1 MSSRLGIISIYIL
14 LSSFQLAHGKGLLNK
29 EIDSL
34 ILVAWDYRV
43 SAPDSGML
51 YARQALKLAQQESY
65 PKGIGDA
72 YSKLGTLYEAIA
84 EYDSA
89 IAYHQK
95 SFDVRMALGDSLA
108 AWGSYQ
114 NIGNSYF
121 RLGKL
126 EESLTY
132 FYGGL
137 QGFDHTVDSLEI
149 LPIKAKACNNLG
161 LAYMAMALEKPR
173 LSDSVFHYF
182 NLALD
187 LYRDLFS
194 PLEVSDVFTNLG
206 GLHRQLEQ
214 NDSAL
219 FYFQQAK
226 DLLEGTGH
234 LSSLSG
240 AHNNLGSAYLDIGQ
254 VEKAIPEFE
263 LAELLAD
270 SSDNAYNLSNAYYN
284 LSIAWEMMDSMFL
297 SLDYLHKHLELET
310 ERLSTDKTV
319 SLLRQHNVFQLAQ
332 KEKEQEIIEARA
344 NEATAQ
350 RNVFLISLLAVAILT
365 ILITLYL
372 RNRIRLQRINSL
384 RAAEQQRNEHIELIN
399 EKEVES
405 LQALMEVQES
415 ERARIAKD
423 LHDQLGNSLITAKLN
438 VDAIKLKEGDLP
450 EGVVAP
456 LETTETFIKQALDQ
470 VRSISHDMNTGIM
483 AKFGL
488 RRILEDLVKGIDTA
502 GFMKVNLVMDGKS
515 DHVQRDTSILVYR
528 LTQELINNAVKHAD
542 ARNLSIQVL
551 TNEFEVTL
559 TVEDDGKGFKP
570 FDSDSKNSDG
580 MGLSNMLTVVEDA
593 GGELSVESSPGNGAT
608 FIISLP
614 IHNDNDL

>member
-1 MSSRLGIISIYIL
+1 MTIL
-14 LSSFQLAHGKGLLNK
+14 LSLCTLLGPGRIDCLASPKV
-29 EIDSL
+29 DSL
-34 ILVAWDYRV
+34 TSLAWNYRV

-51 YARQALKLAQQESY
+51 YAMQALKLAQQESY

-95 SFDVRMALGDSLA
+95 SFDVRMALSDSLA

-121 RLGKL
+121 RLGKF

-137 QGFDHTVDSLEI
+137 QAYDQTDDREEV
-149 LPIKAKACNNLG
+149 LPFQAKAYNNIG
-161 LAYMAMALEKPR
+161 LAYMSLAIEKSGM
-173 LSDSVFHYF
+173 SDSAFHYF
-182 NLALD
+182 NLALE
-187 LYRDLFS
+187 LYNDLFPPS
-194 PLEVSDVFTNLG
+194 DISDVLTNLG
-206 GLHRQLEQ
+206 ALHRQLEQ
-214 NDSAL
+214 YDSAL
-219 FYFQQAK
+219 TYFSQARE
-226 DLLEGTGH
+226 LLDGTDQVA
-234 LSSLSG
+234 SLAG
-240 AHNNLGSAYLDIGQ
+240 AHNNLGSVYLDL
-254 VEKAIPEFE
+254 VDAEKAIPEFQ
-263 LAELLAD
+263 LALALAD
-270 SSDNAYNLSNAYYN
+270 SSGNVYNLSNAYYN
-284 LSIAWEMMDSMFL
+284 MSIAWEMMDSMFL
-297 SLDYLHKHLELET
+297 SLEFLHQHLEIEQ
-310 ERLSTDKTV
+310 ERLSKDKQL
-319 SLLRQHNVFQLAQ
+319 SLLQQHNLFQLAQ

-350 RNVFLISLLAVAILT
+350 RNVFLISLLAVGILSL
-365 ILITLYL
+365 LITFSL
-372 RNRIRLQRINSL
+372 RNRIRLQHISSM
-384 RAAEQQRNEHIELIN
+384 RAAEQQRNEHIELL
-399 EKEVES
+399 KEQEVQS
-405 LQALMEVQES
+405 LQSLMDVQES

-438 VDAIKLKEGDLP
+438 VDAIRLKQGDLP

-488 RRILEDLVKGIDTA
+488 RRILKDLVNGIDTA
-502 GFMKVNLVMDGKS
+502 GFMKVNLVMDGQS
-515 DHVQRDTSILVYR
+515 DHVARDTSILVYR
-528 LTQELINNAVKHAD
+528 LTQELINNAVKHSE

-551 TNEFEVTL
+551 TNAYEMTL
-559 TVEDDGKGFKP
+559 TVEDDGKGFRP
-570 FDSDSKNSDG
+570 FESDGKDSDG
-580 MGLSNMLTVVEDA
+580 MGLSNMLSVVEDA
-593 GGELSVESSPGNGAT
+593 GGELSVESTPGNGAT

-614 IHNDNDL
+614 IPNEDL

>member
-1 MSSRLGIISIYIL
+1 MKLKSAIFCCLIL
-14 LSSFQLAHGKGLLNK
+14 MLGKGLNGQQSTVRNA

-34 ILVAWDYRV
+34 NSKGWSFRKSSID
-43 SAPDSGML
+43 SAYWYTKL
-51 YARQALKLAQQESY
+51 ALKKAELQN
-65 PKGIGDA
+65 
-72 YSKLGTLYEAIA
+72 YSRGTAAALSTIGTLYEAIA

-95 SFDVRMALGDSLA
+95 SFEVRRRLDDPYGSCA
-108 AWGSYQ
+108 SYQ

-121 RLGKL
+121 RLGKYK
-126 EESLTY
+126 EAMEYYT
-132 FYGGL
+132 GGL
-137 QGFDHTVDSLEI
+137 TFLDSNDI
-149 LPIKAKACNNLG
+149 SANAQIRNARAQNNLG
-161 LAYMAMALEKPR
+161 LTYMKLASADHAMN
-173 LSDSVFHYF
+173 DSAKVCFRRG
-182 NLALD
+182 LALFYQY
-187 LYRDLFS
+187 L
-194 PLEVSDVFTNLG
+194 PPPEVSDILTNLG
-206 GLHRQLEQ
+206 TLHRQLAQ
-214 NDSAL
+214 HDSAL
-219 FYFQQAK
+219 IYFQQAK
-226 DLLEGTGH
+226 RLLDGTDQIA
-234 LSSLSG
+234 SLAG
-240 AHNNLGSAYLDIGQ
+240 VYVNLGSVYLDLEDI
-254 VEKAIPEFE
+254 EKAIPEFQ
-263 LAELLAD
+263 LAEMLAD
-270 SSDNAYNLSNAYYN
+270 SADNTYNLSNAYYN

-319 SLLRQHNVFQLAQ
+319 SLLQQHNVFQLAQ

-350 RNVFLISLLAVAILT
+350 RNVFLISLLAVGILA

-372 RNRIRLQRINSL
+372 RNRIRLQRISSL
-384 RAAEQQRNEHIELIN
+384 RAAEQQRNEHIELLK
-399 EKEVES
+399 EQEVES
-405 LQALMEVQES
+405 LQSLMDVQES

-438 VDAIKLKEGDLP
+438 VDAIRLKQGDLP

-488 RRILEDLVKGIDTA
+488 RRILQDLVKGIDTA
-502 GFMKVNLVMDGKS
+502 GFMKVNLVMNGQS
-515 DHVQRDTSILVYR
+515 DHVQRNTSILVYR
-528 LTQELINNAVKHAD
+528 LTQELINNAVKHSD

-551 TNEFEVTL
+551 TNEYEVTL
-559 TVEDDGKGFKP
+559 TVEDDGRGFKP
-570 FDSDSKNSDG
+570 FESDVNNSDG

-593 GGELSVESSPGNGAT
+593 GGELSVESSLGNGAT

-614 IHNDNDL
+614 IQTEDL